1 MKLVD
6 LIRQIFKYKF
16 FIISGIRRD
25 IEVKYKRSYLGFLW
39 TILNPVSQ
47 ILIYSIIFS
56 HLMKSKVGGFDGEYG
71 YAIFL
76 CLGIIPWTFFSELL
90 LRTTNVFIDNAHLI
104 KKISIP
110 KFVFPIICLGSSLFN
125 FFVFYFLFIVFAF
138 SVGVNP
144 VIIILNIFVPL
155 FFLSL
160 MGISIGLTLAL
171 LNVFI
176 RDVTNIVSIGLQF
189 LFWLTPIVYNLNAL
203 PENFRGW
210 LYLNPLSICIIA
222 SQNALV
228 SGLSIN
234 LSSFIYPG
242 LVSLLFF
249 ITSYFLYFRL
259 VEKLADEL

>member
-1 MKLVD
+1 MKLLD
-6 LIRQIFKYKF
+6 LLRQIFKYKS

-25 IEVKYKRSYLGFLW
+25 IEIKYKRSYLGFLW

-47 ILIYSIIFS
+47 IFIYSIIFS

-90 LRTTNVFIDNAHLI
+90 IRTTNVFIDNAHLI
-104 KKISIP
+104 KKVSIP

-125 FFVFYFLFIVFAF
+125 FFIFYFLFVAFAIM
-138 SVGVNP
+138 VGINP
-144 VIIILNIFVPL
+144 ANIILNIFIPL

-160 MGISIGLTLAL
+160 MGMSIGLTLAL

-176 RDVTNIVSIGLQF
+176 RDVGNVLSIGLQF

-203 PENFRGW
+203 PENLRGW
-210 LYLNPLSICIIA
+210 LYFNPLSVCIIA
-222 SQNALV
+222 SQNILVSGQSTNLSNFSYPALV
-228 SGLSIN
+228 S
-234 LSSFIYPG
+234 
-242 LVSLLFF
+242 VAFF
-249 ITSYFLYFRL
+249 IASYFLYFRL
-259 VEKLADEL
+259 IEKLADEL

>member
-1 MKLVD
+1 MKLVG
-6 LIRQIFKYKF
+6 LIKQIFKYKF
-16 FIISGIRRD
+16 FIVNGIRRD

-39 TILNPVSQ
+39 TILNPISQ

-104 KKISIP
+104 KKVSIP

-125 FFVFYFLFIVFAF
+125 FFVFYFLFVVFAF
-138 SVGVNP
+138 IVGLNP
-144 VIIILNIFVPL
+144 ATIILNIFIQL
-155 FFLSL
+155 IFLSM
-160 MGISIGLTLAL
+160 MGMSVGLTLAL

-176 RDVTNIVSIGLQF
+176 RDIANVVTIGLQF

-203 PENFRGW
+203 PENLRGW
-210 LYLNPLSICIIA
+210 LYFNPLSICIIA

-228 SGLSIN
+228 SGQSIN
-234 LSSFIYPG
+234 ISNFYYPG
-242 LVSLLFF
+242 LVSLVFF
-249 ITSYFLYFRL
+249 IISYFLYFRL

>member
-110 KFVFPIICLGSSLFN
+110 KLGSSLFN

>member
-1 MKLVD
+1 MKIVD
-6 LIRQIFKYKF
+6 LVRGIFKYKS
-16 FIISGIRRD
+16 FILHGIRRD

-104 KKISIP
+104 KKVNIP

-125 FFVFYFLFIVFAF
+125 FLVFYFLFVIFVLFM
-138 SVGVNP
+138 GINP
-144 VIIILNIFVPL
+144 INLLLNIFVPL
-155 FFLSL
+155 LFLAM
-160 MGISIGLTLAL
+160 MGMSAGLTLAL

-176 RDVTNIVSIGLQF
+176 RDVANVVSIGLQF
-189 LFWLTPIVYNLNAL
+189 LFWLTPIVYNLNGL
-203 PENFRGW
+203 PENLRGW
-210 LYLNPLSICIIA
+210 LYFNPLSICIIA
-222 SQNALV
+222 SQNALSLGQPV
-228 SGLSIN
+228 KLSN
-234 LSSFIYPG
+234 FYYPG

-249 ITSYFLYFRL
+249 IVSYFLYFKL